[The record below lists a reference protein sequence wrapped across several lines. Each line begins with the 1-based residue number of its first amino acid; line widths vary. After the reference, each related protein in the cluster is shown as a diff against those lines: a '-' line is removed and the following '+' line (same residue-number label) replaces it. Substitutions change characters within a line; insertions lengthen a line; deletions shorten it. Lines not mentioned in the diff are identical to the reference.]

1 MKMCIRDRRKGKW
14 LQNLGFH
21 FHDTVEIKQY
31 KDKLIITKVKD
42 PNPVSYTHLDVYKRQ
57 IYGFISKA
65 RESINA
71 AGMAITNKSLS
82 LMHSSTPVSYTHL
95 PSSSI

>member
-1 MKMCIRDRRKGKW
+1 MKNRKILVHEDFHNTPYLLLKGKW

-42 PNPVSYTHLDVYKRQ
+42 LNLKK
-57 IYGFISKA
+57 I
-65 RESINA
+65 
-71 AGMAITNKSLS
+71 
-82 LMHSSTPVSYTHL
+82 
-95 PSSSI
+95 